1 MLSSPPLEERQPMS
15 RALAFVPILC
25 LAAAGAQAQ
34 VVAQKDRFSDV
45 MRIGLPVAAAAITLA
60 KDDGEGFQQLAYSMA
75 LSAGSTEILKR
86 AVNSKRPDGS
96 PYGFPS
102 GHVSLA
108 FTAAAYVHQR
118 YSLQM
123 ALPMYALATATA
135 YQRVHTHNHYAKD
148 AVGGAA
154 VGVVSALM
162 FTGRFSPHST
172 ASLGYADKTL
182 MVSYSTQW

>member
-1 MLSSPPLEERQPMS
+1 MFRRFAFASIPL
-15 RALAFVPILC
+15 LC
-25 LAAAGAQAQ
+25 LAAGAQAQ
-34 VVAQKDRFSDV
+34 VVAGKDRFSDV

-75 LSAGSTEILKR
+75 LSAGSTELLKR

-96 PYGFPS
+96 NHGFPS

-108 FTAAAYVHQR
+108 FTAATYVHQR
-118 YSLQM
+118 YSLEM

-148 AVGGAA
+148 VVGGAA

-162 FTGRFSPHST
+162 FTGRFSKRSS
-172 ASLGYADKTL
+172 ASIGYADHALTFN
-182 MVSYSTQW
+182 YTTEF

>member
-1 MLSSPPLEERQPMS
+1 M
-15 RALAFVPILC
+15 LC
-25 LAAAGAQAQ
+25 LASAGAAQAQ

-45 MRIGLPVAAAAITLA
+45 VRIGLPVAAAVITLA

-75 LSAGSTEILKR
+75 LSAGSTELLKR
-86 AVNSKRPDGS
+86 GINSKRPDGS

-108 FTAAAYVHQR
+108 FTAATYVHQR

-148 AVGGAA
+148 VVGGAA
-154 VGVVSALM
+154 AGVVSALM
-162 FTGRFSPHST
+162 FTGRFSPRSA
-172 ASLGYADKTL
+172 ASVGYADHTL
-182 MVSYSTQW
+182 MLNYATEF